1 MSDKF
6 LKKFL
11 SISFS
16 LFFVCSAQ
24 IFAFAP
30 PEENSDSQNPDLQ
43 DSNSANSIE
52 DSENEITDSEEIQFA
67 VPDETSLLESG
78 TKIQI
83 RTQKSEIP
91 VFINN
96 NFQGKTPLVIKNLI
110 PGSYI
115 LKIGGKKFEIE
126 VSDKHYDKYFF

>member
-16 LFFVCSAQ
+16 LIFVCSAQ

-30 PEENSDSQNPDLQ
+30 PKEISDSQNLDSQ
-43 DSNSANSIE
+43 DSNSIE

-67 VPDETSLLESG
+67 VPDETSILESG

-83 RTQKSEIP
+83 RTHKSEIP